1 LFLTKFLTKGELIDA
16 KASDLVG
23 SHEGDTQAKLNQLF
37 ADAQGCVLFIDEAYN
52 LMNDSYGRNAINILV
67 ERVQGGSDMAVV
79 LAGYESK
86 MREFLT
92 VNDGLPSRFDIDAA
106 FKFSD
111 YETSHLLQ
119 IFRKMVY
126 EQGFDNFP
134 DDPDEEET
142 FWKAVESRIDELR
155 NTTPFGNVRSMENL
169 LKTANS
175 LRQARIC
182 KHGSDCFLAEDFQPK
197 KNNWRE
203 LLSSLVNVD
212 HIIEQFEKL
221 ESVVITAKRRG
232 KFDRAKYLSHW
243 RLVGDPGTGKSTLAR
258 ALANILCNIGL
269 LPTNKLVE
277 ASPGGV
283 GGGMRLIG
291 SYIGE
296 TAPLVTAAMTAAVGG
311 VLFVDEAYDLM
322 PKDVYRN
329 EALTTFVNN
338 ILNPR
343 FDGKMVIVFAGYK
356 SHMEELINANGG
368 LTGRFD
374 EVLELRSFEPSH
386 CVELLHKFCDKEE
399 IELPRSLDELIES
412 KFAELKRVSGPNFQ
426 NARDAGSD
434 RGVFKKMFQ
443 EWSSPP
449 TSRCPWGGGGT
460 GAFTEQQVVKAF
472 DAMISQRKPKIS
484 SVECGTSLSPR
495 VDFDFIE
502 KLLLF
507 VRFHFFLGRDASHVA
522 ASFQVNMNMPRV
534 SALCDRWSRLS
545 VTPPSSRKLPPTAKF
560 QQNAKFQLRLSDLR
574 FPRLW
579 QGAEFVC

>member
-1 LFLTKFLTKGELIDA
+1 MTKGELIDA

-23 SHEGDTQAKLNQLF
+23 SHEGDTQTKMNQLF
-37 ADAQGCVLFIDEAYN
+37 GDAQGCVLFIDEAYN

-67 ERVQGGSDMAVV
+67 ERVQGGNDMAVV
-79 LAGYESK
+79 LAGYEPK

-92 VNDGLPSRFDIDAA
+92 VNDGLPSRFDIETA

-134 DDPDEEET
+134 DNPDEEET

-155 NTTPFGNVRSMENL
+155 NTSPFGNVRSMENL

-175 LRQARIC
+175 LRQARIR
-182 KHGSDCFLAEDFQPK
+182 KQGSDCFLVEDFQPK
-197 KNNWRE
+197 KTNWRE
-203 LLSSLVNVD
+203 LLSSLVNID

-221 ESVVITAKRRG
+221 ESVVISAKKRG

-277 ASPGGV
+277 ASPGGI

-291 SYIGE
+291 SYIGD
-296 TAPLVTAAMTAAVGG
+296 TAPLVTAAMTAAIGG

-338 ILNPR
+338 ILNPK

-356 SHMEELINANGG
+356 SHIEELINANGG

-374 EVLELRSFEPSH
+374 EVLELKSFEPSH

-399 IELPRSLDELIES
+399 IELPRSLDEMIES
-412 KFAELKRVSGPNFQ
+412 KFAELKRVSGQNFQ

-434 RGVFKKMFQ
+434 RGVFKKMHQ
-443 EWSSPP
+443 EWCSPP

-460 GAFTEQQVVKAF
+460 GAFTEEQVAKAF

-484 SVECGTSLSPR
+484 SVECGMPLLPHADFHVVEKSP
-495 VDFDFIE
+495 F
-502 KLLLF
+502 LYALF
-507 VRFHFFLGRDASHVA
+507 F
-522 ASFQVNMNMPRV
+522 FQVNMHLTLPRV
-534 SALCDRWSRLS
+534 S
-545 VTPPSSRKLPPTAKF
+545 K
-560 QQNAKFQLRLSDLR
+560 
-574 FPRLW
+574 
-579 QGAEFVC
+579 

>member
-1 LFLTKFLTKGELIDA
+1 MQVIYSLFAYFRLYAQLLFLTKFLTKGELIDA

-23 SHEGDTQAKLNQLF
+23 SHEGDTQSKLNQLF

-67 ERVQGGSDMAVV
+67 ERVQGGNDMAVV
-79 LAGYESK
+79 LAGYEPK

-92 VNDGLPSRFDIDAA
+92 VNDGLPSRFDIETA

-134 DDPDEEET
+134 DDPDEEER

-155 NTTPFGNVRSMENL
+155 NTSPFGNVRSMENL

-175 LRQARIC
+175 LRQARIR
-182 KHGSDCFLAEDFQPK
+182 KHGADCFLVEDFQPTK
-197 KNNWRE
+197 PNWRA
-203 LLSSLVNVD
+203 LLSCLVNVD

-221 ESVVITAKRRG
+221 ESVVITAKKRG

-258 ALANILCNIGL
+258 ALANILCDIGL

-277 ASPGGV
+277 ASPGGN

-291 SYIGE
+291 SYMGE
-296 TAPLVTAAMTAAVGG
+296 TPPLVTAAMTAAIGG
-311 VLFVDEAYDLM
+311 VLFVDEAYDLTPRHPQDM
-322 PKDVYRN
+322 YRN
-329 EALTTFVNN
+329 EALNTFVNN
-338 ILNPR
+338 ILNPQ

-356 SHMEELINANGG
+356 SHIEELINANGG

-374 EVLELRSFEPSH
+374 EVLELKSFEPSH
-386 CVELLHKFCDKEE
+386 CVELLHKFCAKEE
-399 IELPRSLDELIES
+399 IELPHSLDGMIES
-412 KFAELKRVSGPNFQ
+412 KFAELKKVSAQNFQ

-434 RGVFKKMFQ
+434 RGVFKKMYQ
-443 EWSSPP
+443 EWCSPP
-449 TSRCPWGGGGT
+449 TPRCPWGGGGS
-460 GAFTEQQVVKAF
+460 GPFTEQQVAKAF
-472 DAMISQRKPKIS
+472 DAMISQRKPKIP
-484 SVECGTSLSPR
+484 SVECGMFQSAQA
-495 VDFDFIE
+495 DCDIF
-502 KLLLF
+502 KK
-507 VRFHFFLGRDASHVA
+507 
-522 ASFQVNMNMPRV
+522 SF
-534 SALCDRWSRLS
+534 C
-545 VTPPSSRKLPPTAKF
+545 F
-560 QQNAKFQLRLSDLR
+560 QTLHCL
-574 FPRLW
+574 
-579 QGAEFVC
+579 